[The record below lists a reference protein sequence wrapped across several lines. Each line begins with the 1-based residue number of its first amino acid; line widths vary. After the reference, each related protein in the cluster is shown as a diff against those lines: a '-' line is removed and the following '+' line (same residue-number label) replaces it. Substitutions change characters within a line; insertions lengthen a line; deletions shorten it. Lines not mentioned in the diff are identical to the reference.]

1 MTSRPENSCIL
12 KIRVQLKSSSNRVLG
27 YEDGIVKLRVTA
39 PPIDGQQ
46 ANAGVIS
53 LLAKTLGISKSKL
66 QIIRGESS
74 RDKVIAVE
82 ALTEQEVANRIESE
96 AKP

>member
-12 KIRVQLKSSSNRVLG
+12 KIRVQPKSSSNRVLG

-39 PPIDGQQ
+39 PPIDGQ

>member
-1 MTSRPENSCIL
+1 MASRPEKSCII
-12 KIRVQLKSSSNRVLG
+12 KIRVQPKSSSDRVLG
-27 YEDGIVKLRVTA
+27 FENGIVKLRVTA
-39 PPIDGQQ
+39 APIDGK

-66 QIIRGESS
+66 AIIRGQSS

-82 ALTEQEVANRIESE
+82 TLTEQEVAKRIESG